1 MGHMLVSWWRDTNV
15 SVPQI
20 RLGKAPWDAS
30 APSAI
35 LTQHARTNAPVPSI
49 PHSRRCED
57 GSVLTQ
63 DAIAGS
69 FLADE
74 DMQVNNTAQIG
85 AKRPSHLCKR

>member
-1 MGHMLVSWWRDTNV
+1 MGRMLVSWWRDTNV

-20 RLGKAPWDAS
+20 RLGEASWDAS

-35 LTQHARTNAPVPSI
+35 LTQHALTNAPCPSI

-63 DAIAGS
+63 DAIAGLL
-69 FLADE
+69 LADE
-74 DMQVNNTAQIG
+74 DVEVNNAAHI
-85 AKRPSHLCKR
+85 